1 MFDPHAHIFDAVLKA
16 IFAATLVAMA
26 GGFPCCCSE
35 ADGST
40 TTSTGSSRPPVP
52 RPGSTS
58 TSSRYVVPRFA
69 CQWCID
75 SASVASQYQ
84 VEVAGFADA
93 YCFCDAVNGVY
104 FIETLSD
111 GGYSDTTFFFI
122 TGCGIN
128 MGDVA
133 EFECYTD
140 EISGDPVMTTV
151 RVGFVAAGNNA
162 GSFPLQTSVTWFGI
176 EFVSG
181 ADVTINHGYEF
192 QTIHAG
198 PQADAT
204 GTVDCDTISG
214 TALPLYNEFPFGT
227 ICDVSAPATAT
238 PFEFTGF

>member
-35 ADGST
+35 GDGST
-40 TTSTGSSRPPVP
+40 TSTSTSTQPPIP
-52 RPGSTS
+52 PGSTS
-58 TSSRYVVPRFA
+58 TSTGYVVPRFA

-75 SASVASQYQ
+75 SATVASQYQ

-111 GGYSDTTFFFI
+111 GGYSDATFFLI
-122 TGCGIN
+122 TGCGKH
-128 MGDVA
+128 MYDFPD
-133 EFECYTD
+133 FECYED
-140 EISGDPVMTTV
+140 EITEDPVMV
-151 RVGFVAAGNNA
+151 EIDVGFVAAGNNA
-162 GSFPLQTSVTWFGI
+162 GSSPLQTSITWFGI
-176 EFVSG
+176 HFFNAVDS
-181 ADVTINHGYEF
+181 AIIHGYEF
-192 QTIHAG
+192 QVTHAG

-214 TALPLYNEFPFGT
+214 TVLPLTNEFPFGT

-238 PFEFTGF
+238 PTEFTGF

>member
-35 ADGST
+35 GDGS
-40 TTSTGSSRPPVP
+40 TSTGSSRPPIP
-52 RPGSTS
+52 PGSTS
-58 TSSRYVVPRFA
+58 TSTGYVVPRFA

-75 SASVASQYQ
+75 NASVASQYQ
-84 VEVAGFADA
+84 VEVDGFADA

-111 GGYSDTTFFFI
+111 GGYSDAVFFFI

-133 EFECYTD
+133 EFECYID
-140 EISGDPVMTTV
+140 EITELPVMVTV

-162 GSFPLQTSVTWFGI
+162 GASPLQTSVTWFGI
-176 EFVSG
+176 EFDS
-181 ADVTINHGYEF
+181 ADLTAEHGYEF
-192 QTIHAG
+192 QIVHAG

-214 TALPLYNEFPFGT
+214 TPLPLYNEFPFGT

-238 PFEFTGF
+238 PTEFTGF